1 MEQSALEA
9 LRQRRENALNNGNF
23 WKLSAKECLAAY
35 AVGERDFHY
44 ADLSDADLSDADL
57 RCADLSAAN
66 LSAAN
71 LSDADLSA
79 ANLSSADLRRA
90 NLSDADLRCADL
102 SDANLRRADLSD
114 ADLRCADLRRADLS
128 AATGVLTGRQWLVDN
143 FEQDGLGLIVF
154 KAIGNTSYAMP
165 EQWEIEPGAFLEEVV
180 NPLPTVACG
189 CGVNFGTLAFIHKEY
204 SHARSVWKCRIR
216 WIDLVDV
223 VVPYQTDGK
232 ARCGR
237 LELLEKIR

>member
-1 MEQSALEA
+1 MEHQE
-9 LRQRRENALNNGNF
+9 LRQRREDAINSGGF

-44 ADLSDADLSDADL
+44 ADLSDADL

-66 LSAAN
+66 LS
-71 LSDADLSA
+71 D
-79 ANLSSADLRRA
+79 
-90 NLSDADLRCADL
+90 
-102 SDANLRRADLSD
+102 
-114 ADLRCADLRRADLS
+114 ADLS

-216 WIDLVDV
+216 WIDLADV
-223 VVPYQTDGK
+223 VVPYGTDGK

-237 LELLEKIR
+237 LELVDKIR